1 MDLSFDFAAT
11 IQRCAVFDL
20 TSNMFVNK
28 HSALLALGFLT
39 SVDVRGTLGLSYVTP
54 YVVDTISA
62 SRISFSFCWS
72 SHLPAC

>member
-11 IQRCAVFDL
+11 IQRCAIFDL

-39 SVDVRGTLGLSYVTP
+39 SVDVRGTLGLSSVTP
-54 YVVDTISA
+54 YGVYTIEA
-62 SRISFSFCWS
+62 SKTLFRFCW
-72 SHLPAC
+72 